1 MTSIRGIYAASM
13 SIFKEDFSL
22 NLDQT
27 IKHAE
32 NLIDKGCH
40 GVVILGSTG
49 QAQLIS
55 VKEKMEL
62 IEHLSN
68 SSQKNNFIIGTGNNS
83 LTETI
88 NIMKHSKENGFNLFL
103 LMPPAYYQ
111 YGDEGAYIYYS
122 KIIDKVPDCKIILYN
137 FEKLCGYAFSI
148 DVVEQLAKD
157 FPIQIVGVKDS
168 TYNLYEKLKIN
179 NFSIFP
185 GSETK
190 LLKGLE
196 LGCNGIV
203 SAGCNLTA
211 PMARKVYDD
220 FINKKLQTVNEKL
233 CAIRKAFDDTGNL
246 ISALHS
252 FMAIRNE
259 KYRRLIPPLALLSKD
274 KQKELLNKLKE
285 LDFIPTKN
293 IAA

>member
-1 MTSIRGIYAASM
+1 MSSIKGIYAASM

-22 NLDQT
+22 NLEQT
-27 IKHAE
+27 KKHAE

-88 NIMKHSKENGFNLFL
+88 NMMKHSKENGFNLFL

-148 DVVEQLAKD
+148 DVVERLVKD
-157 FPIQIVGVKDS
+157 FPNQIVGVKDS

-179 NFSIFP
+179 NFLIFL

-196 LGCNGIV
+196 LGCNGII
-203 SAGCNLTA
+203 SAVCNVTA
-211 PMARKVYDD
+211 PIARKVYDD
-220 FINKKLQTVNEKL
+220 FINKKPQTVNKKL
-233 CAIRKAFDDTGNL
+233 CAIRKAFDKHNL

-252 FMAIRNE
+252 FKLNENSVYNKLLPPLMLLNE
-259 KYRRLIPPLALLSKD
+259 KDHGQLLS
-274 KQKELLNKLKE
+274 ELKSLG
-285 LDFIPTKN
+285 FIPEAKMV
-293 IAA
+293 A

>member
-1 MTSIRGIYAASM
+1 MSSIKGIYAASM

-22 NLDQT
+22 NLEQT
-27 IKHAE
+27 KKHAE

-68 SSQKNNFIIGTGNNS
+68 SSRKNNFIIGTGNNS

-88 NIMKHSKENGFNLFL
+88 NMMKHSKENGFNLFL

-148 DVVEQLAKD
+148 DVVKRLAKD
-157 FPIQIVGVKDS
+157 FPNQIVGVKDS

-179 NFSIFP
+179 NFLIFL

-196 LGCNGIV
+196 LGCNGII
-203 SAGCNLTA
+203 SAVCNVTA
-211 PMARKVYDD
+211 PIARKVYDD
-220 FINKKLQTVNEKL
+220 FINKKPQTVNKKL
-233 CAIRKAFDDTGNL
+233 CAIRKAFDKHNL

-252 FMAIRNE
+252 FKLNENSVYNKLLPPLMLLNE
-259 KYRRLIPPLALLSKD
+259 KDHRQLLS
-274 KQKELLNKLKE
+274 ELKSLG
-285 LDFIPTKN
+285 FIPESKMV
-293 IAA
+293 A

>member
-1 MTSIRGIYAASM
+1 MSSIKGIYAASM

-22 NLDQT
+22 DLEQT
-27 IKHAE
+27 KKHAE

-40 GVVILGSTG
+40 GVAILGSTG
-49 QAQLIS
+49 QAQLVS

-68 SSQKNNFIIGTGNNS
+68 SSQKNNFIIGTGSNS
-83 LTETI
+83 LSETI
-88 NIMKHSKENGFNLFL
+88 NIMKHSKENGFNIFL
-103 LMPPAYYQ
+103 LMPPAYYK

-137 FEKLCGYAFSI
+137 FEKLCGYAFST

-157 FPIQIVGVKDS
+157 FPNQIVGVKDS

-196 LGCNGIV
+196 LGCNGII
-203 SAGCNLTA
+203 SAVCNVTA
-211 PMARKVYDD
+211 PIARKVYDD
-220 FINKKLQTVNEKL
+220 FINKKPQTVNERL
-233 CAIRKAFDDTGNL
+233 CSIRKTFDKYNL

-252 FMAIRNE
+252 FKLNENSIYNKLLPPLMLLNE
-259 KYRRLIPPLALLSKD
+259 KDHVQLLS
-274 KQKELLNKLKE
+274 ELKSLG
-285 LDFIPTKN
+285 FIPEGKMV
-293 IAA
+293 A

>member
-1 MTSIRGIYAASM
+1 MSSIKGIYAASM

-22 NLDQT
+22 DLEQT
-27 IKHAE
+27 KKHAE

-40 GVVILGSTG
+40 GVAILGSTG
-49 QAQLIS
+49 QAQLVS

-68 SSQKNNFIIGTGNNS
+68 SPQKKNFIIGTGSNS
-83 LTETI
+83 LSETI
-88 NIMKHSKENGFNLFL
+88 NIMKHSKENGFNIFL
-103 LMPPAYYQ
+103 LMPPAYYK

-137 FEKLCGYAFSI
+137 FEKLCGYAFST

-157 FPIQIVGVKDS
+157 FPNQIVGVKDS
-168 TYNLYEKLKIN
+168 TYNLYGKLKIN

-196 LGCNGIV
+196 LGCNGII
-203 SAGCNLTA
+203 SAVCNVTA
-211 PMARKVYDD
+211 PIARKVYDD
-220 FINKKLQTVNEKL
+220 FINKKPQTVNERL
-233 CAIRKAFDDTGNL
+233 CSIRKTFDKYNL

-252 FMAIRNE
+252 FKLNE
-259 KYRRLIPPLALLSKD
+259 NSVYNKLLPPLMLLNEENHRQLLS
-274 KQKELLNKLKE
+274 ELKSLG
-285 LDFIPTKN
+285 FIPESKMV
-293 IAA
+293 A

>member
-1 MTSIRGIYAASM
+1 MSSIKGIYAASM

-22 NLDQT
+22 NLEQT
-27 IKHAE
+27 KKHAE
-32 NLIDKGCH
+32 NLINKGCH
-40 GVVILGSTG
+40 GVAILGSTG

-68 SSQKNNFIIGTGNNS
+68 SSRKNNFIIGTGSNS
-83 LTETI
+83 LSETI
-88 NIMKHSKENGFNLFL
+88 NIMKHSKENGFNIFL
-103 LMPPAYYQ
+103 LMPPAYYK

-137 FEKLCGYAFSI
+137 FEKLCGYSFST
-148 DVVEQLAKD
+148 DVVEQLAKN
-157 FPIQIVGVKDS
+157 FPNQIVGVKDS

-196 LGCNGIV
+196 LGCNGII
-203 SAGCNLTA
+203 SAVCNVTA
-211 PMARKVYDD
+211 PIARKVYDD
-220 FINKKLQTVNEKL
+220 FINKKSQTVNEKL
-233 CAIRKAFDDTGNL
+233 CAIRKAFDKHNL

-252 FMAIRNE
+252 FKLNENLIYNKLLPPLMLLNE
-259 KYRRLIPPLALLSKD
+259 KDRGQLLS
-274 KQKELLNKLKE
+274 ELKSLG
-285 LDFIPTKN
+285 FIPEGKMV
-293 IAA
+293 A

>member
-1 MTSIRGIYAASM
+1 MSSIKGIYAASM

-22 NLDQT
+22 NLEQT
-27 IKHAE
+27 KKHAE

-40 GVVILGSTG
+40 GVVVLGSTG

-88 NIMKHSKENGFNLFL
+88 NMMKHSKENGFNLFL

-148 DVVEQLAKD
+148 DVVERLAKD
-157 FPIQIVGVKDS
+157 FPNQIVGVKDS

-179 NFSIFP
+179 NFLIFL

-196 LGCNGIV
+196 LGCNGII
-203 SAGCNLTA
+203 SAVCNVTA
-211 PMARKVYDD
+211 PIARKVYDD
-220 FINKKLQTVNEKL
+220 FINKKPQTVNKKL
-233 CAIRKAFDDTGNL
+233 CAIRKAFDKHNL

-252 FMAIRNE
+252 FKLNENSVYNKLLPPLMLLNE
-259 KYRRLIPPLALLSKD
+259 KDHRQLLS
-274 KQKELLNKLKE
+274 ELKSLG
-285 LDFIPTKN
+285 FIPESKMV
-293 IAA
+293 A

>member
-1 MTSIRGIYAASM
+1 MSSIKGIYAASM

-88 NIMKHSKENGFNLFL
+88 NMMKHSKENGFNLFL

-148 DVVEQLAKD
+148 DVVERLAKD
-157 FPIQIVGVKDS
+157 FPNQIVGVKDS

-179 NFSIFP
+179 NFLIFL

-196 LGCNGIV
+196 LGCNGII
-203 SAGCNLTA
+203 SAVCNVTA
-211 PMARKVYDD
+211 PIARKVYDD
-220 FINKKLQTVNEKL
+220 FINKKPQTVNKKL
-233 CAIRKAFDDTGNL
+233 CAIRKAFDKHNL

-252 FMAIRNE
+252 FKLNENSVYNKLLPPLMLLNE
-259 KYRRLIPPLALLSKD
+259 KDHRQLLS
-274 KQKELLNKLKE
+274 ELKSLG
-285 LDFIPTKN
+285 FIPESKMV
-293 IAA
+293 A

>member
-1 MTSIRGIYAASM
+1 MSSIKGIYAASM

-22 NLDQT
+22 NLEQT
-27 IKHAE
+27 KKHAE

-83 LTETI
+83 LSETI

-103 LMPPAYYQ
+103 LMPPAYYK

-220 FINKKLQTVNEKL
+220 FINKKL
-233 CAIRKAFDDTGNL
+233 
-246 ISALHS
+246 
-252 FMAIRNE
+252 
-259 KYRRLIPPLALLSKD
+259 
-274 KQKELLNKLKE
+274 
-285 LDFIPTKN
+285 
-293 IAA
+293 

>member
-1 MTSIRGIYAASM
+1 MSSIKGIYAASM

-22 NLDQT
+22 NLEQT
-27 IKHAE
+27 KKHAE

-137 FEKLCGYAFSI
+137 FEKLSGYKFSVKI
-148 DVVEQLAKD
+148 VEKLVKD
-157 FPIQIVGVKDS
+157 FPKQIVGVKDS
-168 TYNLYEKLKIN
+168 SYNLYENLKIE
-179 NFSIFP
+179 NFSVLP
-185 GSETK
+185 GSELK

-196 LGCNGIV
+196 LGCTGIIT
-203 SAGCNLTA
+203 ATCNVTA
-211 PMARKVYDD
+211 SLARKVYDD
-220 FINKKLQTVNEKL
+220 FFNKKEQTKNEKL
-233 CAIRKAFDDTGNL
+233 CNVRKVFDQFDL
-246 ISALHS
+246 ISGLHS
-252 FMAIRNE
+252 FLMKENKIYENI
-259 KYRRLIPPLALLSKD
+259 LPPLS
-274 KQKELLNKLKE
+274 LLNSNDRKKLIEDLGKLNFNLE
-285 LDFIPTKN
+285 KSK
-293 IAA
+293 AA